1 MHCWALPRRACER
14 CRSRPRYGVFALPG
28 TPLPSR
34 GVLQRIL
41 RGSNGFAA
49 ILMRHLPRWPLAILR
64 RYGTMKLDWFW
75 IELGFHPD
83 MPLPVMTMALI
94 RAARDKRLAALK
106 ATGAGAADIVRLHF
120 AFQEAKRFAT
130 DR

>member
-1 MHCWALPRRACER
+1 MRSGVAPSR
-14 CRSRPRYGVFALPG
+14 CLG

-49 ILMRHLPRWPLAILR
+49 ILMRHLPRWPLAILT

-94 RAARDKRLAALK
+94 RAARDRRLAALK
-106 ATGAGAADIVRLHF
+106 AAGAGAADIVRLHF

>member
-1 MHCWALPRRACER
+1 MQAWKEAFDQLALGDRA
-14 CRSRPRYGVFALPG
+14 VALPG
-28 TPLPSR
+28 HPLPSR
-34 GVLQRIL
+34 GVLQRIV

-49 ILMRHLPRWPLAILR
+49 ILMRRLPHWPLAILT
-64 RYGTMKLDWFW
+64 RYAAPMKLDWFW

-106 ATGAGAADIVRLHF
+106 AAGAGAADIVRLHF